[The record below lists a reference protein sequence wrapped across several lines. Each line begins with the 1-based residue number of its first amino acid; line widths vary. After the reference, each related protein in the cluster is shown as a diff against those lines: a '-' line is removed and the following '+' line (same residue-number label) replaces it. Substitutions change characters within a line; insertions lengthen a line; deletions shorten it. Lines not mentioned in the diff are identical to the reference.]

1 MIPLKRTELKQHSNA
16 LGRDMNVFVY
26 GTKGYPVI
34 VFPTQD
40 GLANQYE
47 DFGMVDELADLV
59 EGGKIQLFCIDSV
72 DKESWSDGE
81 GDKEARAAVQEAY
94 YTYVVDELVP
104 FVQKQNKSKLMP
116 LTTGCSMG
124 ATHAAIV
131 TLRRPDLF
139 QGCIALSGCY
149 DAKYFFGG
157 WMNETLYDNSPV
169 HFMENLPADHPYV
182 ELLSKRDIIFC
193 VGQGAWED
201 EGVRTTA
208 LLERYFAEKGID
220 AWFDFWGYD
229 VNHDWPWWK
238 KQITYFMPIVLE
250 DIEKQQAEAAAA
262 KKPARKP
269 AAKKAE
275 PKAEAEADKEPAA
288 AKKAEPKKVTTVKVT
303 TAKKPAAKTTK
314 AAATKAAAA
323 ATTAAVA
330 TAAATA
336 AKKAPAAKA
345 AKAAAT
351 KAAAATTAAAVA
363 TTAAK
368 TAATKATAA
377 KKTTAAKTTATK
389 TTAAKTT
396 AAKTTAAKTTAAKK
410 TTTRKATTTKAATTK
425 SADEPKVTKL
435 EPSKAVQ
442 EALANKAK

>member
-1 MIPLKRTELKQHSNA
+1 
-16 LGRDMNVFVY
+16 
-26 GTKGYPVI
+26 
-34 VFPTQD
+34 
-40 GLANQYE
+40 
-47 DFGMVDELADLV
+47 
-59 EGGKIQLFCIDSV
+59 
-72 DKESWSDGE
+72 
-81 GDKEARAAVQEAY
+81 
-94 YTYVVDELVP
+94 
-104 FVQKQNKSKLMP
+104 MP

-288 AKKAEPKKVTTVKVT
+288 AKKAAAPKKTTAVKATATKTTATKT
-303 TAKKPAAKTTK
+303 TAKAPAAKATAAKK
-314 AAATKAAAA
+314 AAATAA
-323 ATTAAVA
+323 ATTAAK
-330 TAAATA
+330 AAAP
-336 AKKAPAAKA
+336 KAPAAKKTV

-351 KAAAATTAAAVA
+351 KAAT
-363 TTAAK
+363 
-368 TAATKATAA
+368 TAA
-377 KKTTAAKTTATK
+377 KKTVAKAAATTATK
-389 TTAAKTT
+389 AAATT

-410 TTTRKATTTKAATTK
+410 TTTRKTTTTKAATTK
-425 SADEPKVTKL
+425 SADAPKVTKL